1 MERIEKINVLRQK
14 LGSARKAEKK
24 IALVPTMGNLH
35 QGHLSLVKQA
45 QSLADYVVVSIFV
58 NPTQFVAGEDFDN
71 YPRTLDADLA
81 YLKHLNVDLVFIPD
95 MAEVY
100 PNDAQITTEVIVP
113 ELDSIYCGEFRPGHF
128 KGVATVVC
136 KLFNI
141 VQPDIAVFG
150 EKDYQQL
157 LVIRS
162 LVKNLNLPIDIYGAA
177 TMRETDGL
185 AMSSRNMYLDEA
197 ERQKAPLLFKAIME
211 VAESLIRGDSNYKN
225 LEKNA
230 ISSLKEAGF
239 KLEYFSICDSKTL
252 KKPINQELVI
262 LAAAWLGKAR
272 LIDNVAV
279 QSYD

>member
-1 MERIEKINVLRQK
+1 MERINKINALREK
-14 LGSARKAEKK
+14 LGSVRKADKN

-35 QGHLSLVKQA
+35 EGHLSLVKLA
-45 QSLADYVVVSIFV
+45 QSLADYIVVSIFV

-71 YPRTLDADLA
+71 YPRTLDADLD
-81 YLKHLNVDLVFIPD
+81 YLKHLNVDLVFMPD
-95 MAEVY
+95 MEALY
-100 PNDAQITTEVIVP
+100 PDDVQITTEVIVP
-113 ELDSIYCGEFRPGHF
+113 ELDSIYCGEYRPGHF
-128 KGVATVVC
+128 KGVVTVVC

-185 AMSSRNMYLDEA
+185 AMSSRNMYLTEA
-197 ERQKAPLLFKAIME
+197 ERQKAPLLFKAIAE
-211 VAESLIRGDSNYKN
+211 VADSISKGESDYEN
-225 LEKNA
+225 LERNA

-239 KLEYFSICDSKTL
+239 KPEYFSICDSKTL
-252 KKPINQELVI
+252 KRPINQELVV

>member
-1 MERIEKINVLRQK
+1 MERIEKINALREK
-14 LGSARKAEKK
+14 LGFVRKADKK

-71 YPRTLDADLA
+71 YPRTLDADLE
-81 YLKHLNVDLVFIPD
+81 YLKHLNVDLVFIPNMD
-95 MAEVY
+95 EVY
-100 PNDAQITTEVIVP
+100 PDYVQITTEVIVP

-128 KGVATVVC
+128 KGVATVVA

-162 LVKNLNLPIDIYGAA
+162 LVKNLNLPIDIYGAV

-185 AMSSRNMYLDEA
+185 AMSSRNMYLTEA
-197 ERQKAPLLFKAIME
+197 ERQKAPLLYKAIME
-211 VAESLIRGDSNYKN
+211 VAESLKRGESNYEN
-225 LEKNA
+225 LERNA

-239 KLEYFSICDSKTL
+239 KPEYFSICDSKTL
-252 KKPINQELVI
+252 KSPENQRLVI
-262 LAAAWLGKAR
+262 IAAAWLGKAR

>member
-1 MERIEKINVLRQK
+1 MERIEKINALREK
-14 LGSARKAEKK
+14 LGSVRKANKK

-71 YPRTLDADLA
+71 YPRTLDADLE

-95 MAEVY
+95 MDEVY
-100 PNDAQITTEVIVP
+100 PDDDQITTEVIVP

-141 VQPDIAVFG
+141 VQPDTAVFG

-162 LVKNLNLPIDIYGAA
+162 LVKNLNIPIDIYGAV

-185 AMSSRNMYLDEA
+185 AMSSRNMYLTEG

-211 VAESLIRGDSNYKN
+211 VAESLKRGDSNYKN

-230 ISSLKEAGF
+230 ILSLKEAGF
-239 KLEYFSICDSKTL
+239 KPEYFSICDSKTL
-252 KKPINQELVI
+252 NHPINQELVI

>member
-1 MERIEKINVLRQK
+1 MERIEKINTLREK
-14 LGSARKAEKK
+14 LGSVRKADKK

-71 YPRTLDADLA
+71 YPRTLDADLE

-95 MAEVY
+95 MDEVY
-100 PNDAQITTEVIVP
+100 PDEVQITTEVIVP
-113 ELDSIYCGEFRPGHF
+113 ELDSIYCGEYRPGHF

-185 AMSSRNMYLDEA
+185 AMSSRNMYLTEA
-197 ERQKAPLLFKAIME
+197 ERQKAPLFFKAIME
-211 VAESLIRGDSNYKN
+211 VAESLKRGESNYEN
-225 LEKNA
+225 LERNA

-239 KLEYFSICDSKTL
+239 KPEYFSICDSKTL
-252 KKPINQELVI
+252 KQPINQELVI
-262 LAAAWLGKAR
+262 IAAAGLGKAR

>member
-1 MERIEKINVLRQK
+1 MKLIEKINVLREK
-14 LGSARKAEKK
+14 LGSVLKSDKK

-58 NPTQFVAGEDFDN
+58 NPTQFVAGEDFEN
-71 YPRTLDADLA
+71 YPRTLDADLE
-81 YLKHLNVDLVFIPD
+81 YLKQLNVDLVFMPD
-95 MAEVY
+95 MDEVY
-100 PNDAQITTEVIVP
+100 PNDVQITTEVIVP
-113 ELDSIYCGEFRPGHF
+113 ELDSIYCGEYRPGHF

-136 KLFNI
+136 KLFNM

-150 EKDYQQL
+150 EKDFQQL

-185 AMSSRNMYLDEA
+185 AMSSRNAYLNEA

-211 VAESLIRGDSNYKN
+211 VAESLKKGESNYEN

-239 KLEYFSICDSKTL
+239 NPEYFSICDSKTL
-252 KKPINQELVI
+252 KTPINQELVI

>member
-1 MERIEKINVLRQK
+1 MERINKINALREK
-14 LGSARKAEKK
+14 LGSVRKADKN

-35 QGHLSLVKQA
+35 EGHLSLVKLA

-71 YPRTLDADLA
+71 YPRTLDADLD
-81 YLKHLNVDLVFIPD
+81 YLKHLNVDLVFMPD
-95 MAEVY
+95 MEALY
-100 PNDAQITTEVIVP
+100 PDDVQITTEVIVP
-113 ELDSIYCGEFRPGHF
+113 ELDSIYCGEYRPGHF

-185 AMSSRNMYLDEA
+185 AMSSRNMYLTEA
-197 ERQKAPLLFKAIME
+197 ERQKAPLLFKAIAE
-211 VAESLIRGDSNYKN
+211 VADSISKGESDYEN
-225 LEKNA
+225 LERNA

-239 KLEYFSICDSKTL
+239 KPEYFSICDSKTL
-252 KKPINQELVI
+252 KRPINQELVV

>member
-1 MERIEKINVLRQK
+1 MERIEEINALREK
-14 LGSARKAEKK
+14 LGFVRKADKK

-71 YPRTLDADLA
+71 YPRTLDADLE
-81 YLKHLNVDLVFIPD
+81 YLKHLNVDLVFIPNMD
-95 MAEVY
+95 EVY
-100 PNDAQITTEVIVP
+100 PDYVQITTEVIVP

-128 KGVATVVC
+128 KGVATVVA

-162 LVKNLNLPIDIYGAA
+162 LVKNLNLPIDIYGAV

-185 AMSSRNMYLDEA
+185 AMSSRNMYLTEA
-197 ERQKAPLLFKAIME
+197 ERQKAPLLYKAIME
-211 VAESLIRGDSNYKN
+211 VAESLKRGESNYEN
-225 LEKNA
+225 LERNA

-239 KLEYFSICDSKTL
+239 KPEYFSICDSKTL
-252 KKPINQELVI
+252 KSPENQRLVI
-262 LAAAWLGKAR
+262 IAAAWLGKAR

>member
-1 MERIEKINVLRQK
+1 MERIEKINALREK
-14 LGSARKAEKK
+14 LGSVRKADNK

-35 QGHLSLVKQA
+35 EGHLSLVKKA

-58 NPTQFVAGEDFDN
+58 NPTQFVEGEDFDN
-71 YPRTLDADLA
+71 YPRTLDADLE
-81 YLKHLNVDLVFIPD
+81 YLRQLDVDLVFIPD
-95 MAEVY
+95 MEEVY
-100 PNDAQITTEVIVP
+100 PDDVQITTEVIVP
-113 ELDSIYCGEFRPGHF
+113 ELDSIYCGEYRPGHF

-136 KLFNI
+136 KLFNM

-177 TMRETDGL
+177 TLRETDGL
-185 AMSSRNMYLDEA
+185 AMSSRNMYLNEV
-197 ERQKAPLLFKAIME
+197 ERQKAPLLFKTIME
-211 VAESLIRGDSNYKN
+211 VAESIKRGESDYEN

-239 KLEYFSICDSKTL
+239 KPEYFSICDLKTL
-252 KKPINQELVI
+252 KLPINQKLVV

>member
-1 MERIEKINVLRQK
+1 MERLETIQGLREK
-14 LGSARKAEKK
+14 LGAASKAGKK

-45 QSLADYVVVSIFV
+45 QLLADYVVVSIFV
-58 NPTQFVAGEDFDN
+58 NPTQFVAGEDFEN
-71 YPRTLDADLA
+71 YPRTLDADLE
-81 YLKHLNVDLVFIPD
+81 YLKNLNVDLVFIPD
-95 MAEVY
+95 MDEVY
-100 PNDAQITTEVIVP
+100 PKGIQITTEVIVP
-113 ELDSIYCGEFRPGHF
+113 ELDSIYCGEYRPGHF

-162 LVKNLNLPIDIYGAA
+162 LVTNLNLPIEIIGAA

-185 AMSSRNMYLDEA
+185 AMSSRNVYLTEA
-197 ERQKAPLLFKAIME
+197 ERQKAPLLFKAIIE
-211 VAESLIRGDSNYKN
+211 VVDSIKKGESNYEN
-225 LEKNA
+225 LEINA

-239 KLEYFSICDSKTL
+239 KPEYFRVCDSNTL
-252 KKPINQELVI
+252 KTPINQKLVV

>member
-1 MERIEKINVLRQK
+1 MERIEKINTLREK
-14 LGSARKAEKK
+14 LGSVRKADKK

-71 YPRTLDADLA
+71 YPRTLDADLE

-100 PNDAQITTEVIVP
+100 PDDVQITTEVIVP
-113 ELDSIYCGEFRPGHF
+113 ELDSIYCGEYRPGHF

-150 EKDYQQL
+150 KKDYQQL

-185 AMSSRNMYLDEA
+185 AMSSRNMYLNED
-197 ERQKAPLLFKAIME
+197 ERQKAPLFFKVIME
-211 VAESLIRGDSNYKN
+211 VAESIKSGESNYEN
-225 LEKNA
+225 LERNA

-239 KLEYFSICDSKTL
+239 KPEYFSICDSKTL
-252 KKPINQELVI
+252 KSPINQELVI
-262 LAAAWLGKAR
+262 LAAARLGKAR

>member
-1 MERIEKINVLRQK
+1 MERIEKINALREK
-14 LGSARKAEKK
+14 LGSVRKADKK

-71 YPRTLDADLA
+71 YPRTLDADLE
-81 YLKHLNVDLVFIPD
+81 YLKQLNVDLVFIPD
-95 MAEVY
+95 MDEVY
-100 PNDAQITTEVIVP
+100 PDDVQITTEVIVP
-113 ELDSIYCGEFRPGHF
+113 ELDSIYCGEYRPGHF

-136 KLFNI
+136 KLLNI
-141 VQPDIAVFG
+141 VQPEIAVFG

-185 AMSSRNMYLDEA
+185 AMSSRNMYLNEA
-197 ERQKAPLLFKAIME
+197 ERQKAPLLFKAIMD
-211 VAESLIRGDSNYKN
+211 VAESVKRGESDYEN

-230 ISSLKEAGF
+230 ISLLKEAGF
-239 KLEYFSICDSKTL
+239 KPEYFSICDSKTL
-252 KKPINQELVI
+252 KSPINQGLVV

>member
-1 MERIEKINVLRQK
+1 MERLETIKALREK
-14 LGSARKAEKK
+14 LGSVRKVDKK

-35 QGHLSLVKQA
+35 EGHLSLVKQA

-71 YPRTLDADLA
+71 YPRTLDADLE
-81 YLKHLNVDLVFIPD
+81 YLKHLNVDLIFIPD
-95 MAEVY
+95 MDEVY
-100 PNDAQITTEVIVP
+100 PDDVQITTEVIVP
-113 ELDSIYCGEFRPGHF
+113 ELDSIHCGEYRPGHF

-185 AMSSRNMYLDEA
+185 AMSSRNMYLTEA
-197 ERQKAPLLFKAIME
+197 ERQKAPLFFKAIME
-211 VAESLIRGDSNYKN
+211 VAESIKCGESNYEN
-225 LEKNA
+225 LERNA

-239 KLEYFSICDSKTL
+239 KPEYFSICDSKTL
-252 KKPINQELVI
+252 KQPINQELVI
-262 LAAAWLGKAR
+262 IAAAGLGKAR

>member
-1 MERIEKINVLRQK
+1 MERLETINVLRER
-14 LGSARKAEKK
+14 LGSIRKTDKK

-35 QGHLSLVKQA
+35 EGHLSLVKLA

-71 YPRTLDADLA
+71 YPRTLEADLE
-81 YLKHLNVDLVFIPD
+81 YLKHLNVDFVFMPD
-95 MAEVY
+95 LDEVY
-100 PNDAQITTEVIVP
+100 PDNDLITTEVIVP

-162 LVKNLNLPIDIYGAA
+162 LVKNLNLPIDIHGAA

-185 AMSSRNMYLDEA
+185 AMSSRNMYLTET
-197 ERQKAPLLFKAIME
+197 ERKKAPLLFKAIIE
-211 VAESLIRGDSNYKN
+211 VADSIKKGESNYEN
-225 LEKNA
+225 LERNA

-239 KLEYFSICDSKTL
+239 KPEYFSICDSKTL
-252 KKPINQELVI
+252 KTPINQELVV

-272 LIDNVAV
+272 LIDNVAL

>member
-1 MERIEKINVLRQK
+1 MERIEKINALREK
-14 LGSARKAEKK
+14 LGSERKADKK

-71 YPRTLDADLA
+71 YPRTLDADLE

-95 MAEVY
+95 MDEVY
-100 PNDAQITTEVIVP
+100 PDDDQITTEVIVP

-136 KLFNI
+136 KLLNI
-141 VQPDIAVFG
+141 VQPEIAVFG

-162 LVKNLNLPIDIYGAA
+162 LVKNLNLPIEIYGAA

-185 AMSSRNMYLDEA
+185 AMSSRNMYLTET

-211 VAESLIRGDSNYKN
+211 VAESLKRGESNHEN
-225 LEKNA
+225 LERNA
-230 ISSLKEAGF
+230 ISSLEEAGF
-239 KLEYFSICDSKTL
+239 KPEYFSICDSKTL
-252 KKPINQELVI
+252 KTPINQELVI

>member
-1 MERIEKINVLRQK
+1 MERIEKINALRKK
-14 LGSARKAEKK
+14 LGSVRKADKK

-58 NPTQFVAGEDFDN
+58 NPTQFVVGEDFEN
-71 YPRTLDADLA
+71 YPRTLDADLE

-95 MAEVY
+95 MGEVY
-100 PNDAQITTEVIVP
+100 PDDAQITTEVIVP
-113 ELDSIYCGEFRPGHF
+113 GLDSIYCGEFRPGHF

-136 KLFNI
+136 KLLNI
-141 VQPDIAVFG
+141 VQPEIAVFG

-157 LVIRS
+157 LIIRS
-162 LVKNLNLPIDIYGAA
+162 LVKNLNLPIDIYGAV

-185 AMSSRNMYLDEA
+185 AMSSRNMYLSEA
-197 ERQKAPLLFKAIME
+197 ERQKAPLLFKAIMG
-211 VAESLIRGDSNYKN
+211 VAESLKRGESNYEN
-225 LEKNA
+225 LERNA
-230 ISSLKEAGF
+230 ISSLEAAGF
-239 KLEYFSICDSKTL
+239 KPEYFSICDSKTL
-252 KKPINQELVI
+252 KRPVNQGLVI

>member
-1 MERIEKINVLRQK
+1 MERIEKINALREK
-14 LGSARKAEKK
+14 LGSVRKADKK

-71 YPRTLDADLA
+71 YPRTLDADLE
-81 YLKHLNVDLVFIPD
+81 YLKHLDVDLVFIPD
-95 MAEVY
+95 MDEVY
-100 PNDAQITTEVIVP
+100 PDDVQITTEVIVP
-113 ELDSIYCGEFRPGHF
+113 ELDSIYCGEYRPGHF

-141 VQPDIAVFG
+141 VQPEIAVFG
-150 EKDYQQL
+150 EKDFQQL

-162 LVKNLNLPIDIYGAA
+162 LVKNLNLPIEIYGAA

-185 AMSSRNMYLDEA
+185 AMSSRNMYLTET
-197 ERQKAPLLFKAIME
+197 ERQKAPLLFKAITE
-211 VAESLIRGDSNYKN
+211 VANSISRGESNYEN
-225 LEKNA
+225 LERNA
-230 ISSLKEAGF
+230 ISSLTEAGF
-239 KLEYFSICDSKTL
+239 KPEYLSICDSKTL
-252 KKPINQELVI
+252 KTPINQELVV
-262 LAAAWLGKAR
+262 LSAAWLGKAR